1 MNTYFYSGSPG
12 SNVLPEFVESQK
24 AILYAA
30 TKPTGLP
37 RGSAGV
43 ITLFIPDNNKTVVV
57 MFRVPFDRNLYEN
70 WCAAK
75 VYPNRIE
82 ADRNMWSY
90 MY

>member
-43 ITLFIPDNNKTVVV
+43 ITLFIPDDNKTVVV

-70 WCAAK
+70 C
-75 VYPNRIE
+75 VLLRFIPIE
-82 ADRNMWSY
+82 
-90 MY
+90 